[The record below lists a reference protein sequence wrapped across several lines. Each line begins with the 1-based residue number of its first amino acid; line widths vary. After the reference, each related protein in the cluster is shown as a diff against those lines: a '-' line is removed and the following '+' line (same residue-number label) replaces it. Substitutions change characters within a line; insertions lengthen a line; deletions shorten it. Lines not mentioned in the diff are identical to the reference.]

1 MQYSSGV
8 LGLAAA
14 AEFLQQ
20 LKEERKMSPPT
31 PPPQTL
37 LSGPWECAPRG
48 TENWLVI
55 TVENKKDA
63 IRRWLLNTLFALQGP
78 NVGDEAWET
87 GLRLLSACAVGAR
100 GGGGGEETSVT
111 CLTRLVHI

>member
-1 MQYSSGV
+1 
-8 LGLAAA
+8 
-14 AEFLQQ
+14 
-20 LKEERKMSPPT
+20 MSPP

-37 LSGPWECAPRG
+37 LSGARECSPRG

-55 TVENKKDA
+55 TTENKKDA

-87 GLRLLSACAVGAR
+87 DNCGCCPCVLWGFVAGEVGKKQ
-100 GGGGGEETSVT
+100 V
-111 CLTRLVHI
+111 LPV

>member
-1 MQYSSGV
+1 
-8 LGLAAA
+8 
-14 AEFLQQ
+14 
-20 LKEERKMSPPT
+20 MSPP

-37 LSGPWECAPRG
+37 LSGPRECSPRG
-48 TENWLVI
+48 IENWLVI
-55 TVENKKDA
+55 TTENKKDA

-78 NVGDEAWET
+78 NVEDEAWGT
-87 GLRLLSACAVGAR
+87 GQLRLLSACAVGVR